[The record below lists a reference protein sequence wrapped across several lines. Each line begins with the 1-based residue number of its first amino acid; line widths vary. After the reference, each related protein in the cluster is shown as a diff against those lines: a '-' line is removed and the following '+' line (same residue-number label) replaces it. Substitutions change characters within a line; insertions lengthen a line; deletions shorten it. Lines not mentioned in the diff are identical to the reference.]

1 MIQHSKWN
9 WESLRL
15 SIMLPILR
23 WLWRHQALGAL
34 LFPPVRFSE
43 AATQFARS
51 ANAKSMLW
59 PVWPPIILNR
69 PISLLTFP
77 HSSNTSTS
85 PPILPLTPS
94 ACLPSCP
101 PLISPPQKTKSQ
113 KPQKR
118 EQSMPITWTAVTG
131 WKEEELRSAE
141 GWSCE
146 WSHFLRRRRR
156 RRTASCCLPTCQAP
170 QPLFSYTP
178 PPLGPTHTCSA
189 SAHCPQAL
197 IRSKRTLCWVSSP
210 PAVPRLDWKL
220 PWLRFGAG

>member
-1 MIQHSKWN
+1 MIQHLKWN

-51 ANAKSMLW
+51 ANAKSMLWPVW

-131 WKEEELRSAE
+131 LKEEELLSAE

-156 RRTASCCLPTCQAP
+156 RRTQAAAYLPAKLLNPCFLT
-170 QPLFSYTP
+170 
-178 PPLGPTHTCSA
+178 
-189 SAHCPQAL
+189 
-197 IRSKRTLCWVSSP
+197 
-210 PAVPRLDWKL
+210 PRL
-220 PWLRFGAG
+220 PWDPLTPALHLHTALKIL